1 MPEVL
6 NKNSQISN
14 LSKTM
19 SSNDMK
25 TPKKCRRYMNL
36 YMFWIM
42 GRIWD
47 LVRAAR
53 AIFFNNFYLY
63 RYHKISLQFF
73 CLIITQ
79 KANFLEHFEVWKF
92 FSKIRF
98 FRKFSKFQKFLKIF
112 KKILKFSRK
121 NTIFKSHYSNQF
133 KRYENFENT

>member
-1 MPEVL
+1 MNFSIL
-6 NKNSQISN
+6 
-14 LSKTM
+14 
-19 SSNDMK
+19 
-25 TPKKCRRYMNL
+25 KKFLARARAQNILPSELKYHD
-36 YMFWIM
+36 FWVFTA
-42 GRIWD
+42 IWD
-47 LVRAAR
+47 LAR
-53 AIFFNNFYLY
+53 AKNFFRIVKFVKKSRCN
-63 RYHKISLQFF
+63 FF

-121 NTIFKSHYSNQF
+121 NTIFKGHYSNQF